1 MAYDCIRLAW
11 NSEDCLHAEIGCLAS
26 EFENEE
32 DFLKGVLEL
41 IDEIAEE
48 PEEFIENLVLD
59 IDELKHRLSLVRKY
73 ALKVLAIPKEQRGK
87 PEFV

>member
-1 MAYDCIRLAW
+1 M
-11 NSEDCLHAEIGCLAS
+11 
-26 EFENEE
+26 NE
-32 DFLKGVLEL
+32 LEKLLTKAVRL

-59 IDELKHRLSLVRKY
+59 IDELKHRLSLVRKH